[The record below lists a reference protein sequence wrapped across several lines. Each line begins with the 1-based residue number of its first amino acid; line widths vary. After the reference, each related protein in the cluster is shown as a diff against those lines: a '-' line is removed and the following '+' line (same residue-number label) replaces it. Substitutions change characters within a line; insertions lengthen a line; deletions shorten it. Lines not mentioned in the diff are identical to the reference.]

1 MDYKFII
8 AELRE
13 LPQLRKR
20 TVTKQELKNQTN
32 WSDLPAD
39 LTLMIIAKLS
49 TFDILTSVQQVC
61 RQWRII
67 CKDSSLWHTI
77 NMSDVGIPKF
87 VDYNLGMICRH
98 AVYRGCFHLVELSIE
113 YFGTNDLLKFIIDS
127 NCPLLKSL
135 KFNQEQ
141 LCYRTV
147 NNSDAYAIA
156 QNMCNLTHLQIVGN
170 RLDNNGLRAILDG
183 CPRLESL
190 DLRECKYVKLEK
202 LEVRC
207 DELIKN
213 VKEPNAPLDGYRFG
227 GLHCHD
233 YEKACNEAIK
243 DYRSNKKLLQVM
255 EKLKKKKLRRLEA
268 RVLENEE
275 RFAKSSKGELSR
287 NSGFKSEN
295 GYADWEDIYAIW
307 ENRKSQ
313 RSRRGFQRPLK
324 EKKVKSKGEKNKR
337 GRKAGKINQ
346 HKSISFYVE
355 EYEQQLWWREDDYYF
370 ESFLL
375 DKDQCLC
382 RDCNISYVNGGL
394 SLLCLFF

>member
-1 MDYKFII
+1 MDFKFII
-8 AELRE
+8 AELR
-13 LPQLRKR
+13 KR
-20 TVTKQELKNQTN
+20 TVVTKQELKNELSN

-39 LTLMIIAKLS
+39 LTLMILARLS

-77 NMSDVGIPKF
+77 NMTDVGIPKF

-127 NCPLLKSL
+127 GCRQLRRFRLIQCFHYVNDRGLYLMTQWLPFLEELEITLCRYVSGYIFYVIGRNCPLLKSL

-141 LCYRTV
+141 LYYRTV

-156 QNMCNLTHLQIVGN
+156 QSMPNLTHLQIVGN

-202 LEVRC
+202 LEVKC

-213 VKEPNAPLDGYRFG
+213 VKEPNAPLDGYKFG
-227 GLHCHD
+227 G
-233 YEKACNEAIK
+233 YIGMIM
-243 DYRSNKKLLQVM
+243 KKHATRQ
-255 EKLKKKKLRRLEA
+255 
-268 RVLENEE
+268 
-275 RFAKSSKGELSR
+275 
-287 NSGFKSEN
+287 
-295 GYADWEDIYAIW
+295 
-307 ENRKSQ
+307 
-313 RSRRGFQRPLK
+313 
-324 EKKVKSKGEKNKR
+324 
-337 GRKAGKINQ
+337 
-346 HKSISFYVE
+346 
-355 EYEQQLWWREDDYYF
+355 
-370 ESFLL
+370 
-375 DKDQCLC
+375 
-382 RDCNISYVNGGL
+382 
-394 SLLCLFF
+394 